1 MRLTRSDRHVH
12 IVPLLVPILIL
23 FWFPVTAQMRQV
35 YLDTDPNNP
44 VEKISFFSPSEGYV
58 AFDNW
63 IGYTTDS
70 GRTFA
75 KKDVLLNNV
84 NFGHYTDIN
93 ITFGYEING
102 VKAFDRNNLIVYGD
116 YGLVPAILSSSDG
129 GKSFTLVFYSQFNP
143 LQLHTGITDVS
154 FPQNDNIGYAVDA
167 DRILKTTDKGL
178 TWTVLTSNYA
188 GSYFNHIEAIDDNN
202 LIFLNTDVSDYSNYG
217 TSRILRTSD
226 GGTTWSFISLPA
238 LRNGQ
243 VTYSYFLDVNK
254 GWISMTDESGNKNF
268 YGTINGG
275 AAWTQLNNSRATPFN
290 CDKMRFIDINTG
302 YALVAPYE
310 VYKTVN
316 GGTTWEPLPRDNSF
330 TYLGYS
336 NNDLQ
341 WLSPNQLWAGGGH
354 GFLEMSANGG
364 GNPLPAP
371 YFLVDTSGVF
381 FTNTVTLTNFSR
393 PGYQYQWIINHQPL
407 SAGYNATYTHDVTR
421 SFDSIQLINTS
432 AGISDTLTVIQNFF
446 VPVFPK
452 LTSFYP
458 ATGSVGT
465 LITIKGV
472 GFSDVTGASFGNVPV
487 TSVKIYGDTMV
498 RVVLG
503 AGGTGNVTLKD
514 FHGSYSLPGFTYFPP
529 PASPAP
535 IITSVNPAAGPV
547 GATVTISGSGFSGN
561 PGQNSVFFGG
571 VPAAI
576 QSASSGSIVCT
587 VPAGAVYDNVAVL
600 RRTDGLT
607 GTSAQPF
614 SVSFADSAFNFTR
627 NSFTQAYTNEN
638 LGATSILTA
647 RDLDGDGKPDLLA
660 VLRSGVAAFRN
671 TSSNGHIRFAP
682 PVNFGHLQ
690 YPTAGRD
697 VSGDLDGDGLS
708 DYVATSNDNYA
719 IAYHNTSRR
728 GAISFDSGFRVPAA
742 ITPDI
747 FNDYNYQVQAVILA
761 DVDNDGRNDLLMAN
775 NGNPVGSS
783 FISVA
788 KNTSS
793 QGAVSFGPT
802 QIFPNGPTPFVLA
815 AGDLDGDGFR
825 DIVTLNDGSL
835 TQSTV
840 SCFRNTSSPAG
851 ISFAVP
857 LTLNMPG
864 FSLDWP
870 TIFISDFDKDGK
882 MDIEVTDG
890 DYLYVF
896 RNSSTP
902 GNFSFSPALQTS
914 LTKDG
919 QISSLANFTGSYR
932 PDIIVGSTTLLNF
945 MWFKNHSL
953 PGTFSIDSVMHYSTL
968 SDRAFE
974 NPSVGDFDQD
984 GKPDLA
990 VINNYNN
997 FSEFD
1002 ILRNTVGAHIPATM
1016 CSTGPWLKQIQVD
1029 IPGKTHHW
1037 QVNTGSGFTNLTDNA
1052 NISGSTTDILQFI
1065 LPPLSWRGNLYRCL
1079 VDSFYSSTFVLQ
1091 LDTVIDPGV
1100 AITTTDSVIC
1110 FGGSATFSASD
1121 TSDNTNHIFQF
1132 QVNGQDVNSSYPS
1145 NTLISYSLH
1154 DGDQVRV
1161 ILLWSDIC
1169 QGQHAD
1175 TSRAITVRVSESP
1188 DSVTISS
1195 SDLSVCKGK
1204 SVTFTATPVNPGP
1217 SPSYNWLVNG
1227 NAQGVNS
1234 PVFTGSDLTTGSR
1247 VEVWMTSSAACP
1259 WPLTAYSNSLT
1270 VTVLDT
1276 SALNVSISASANNV
1290 CKGTPITFTATGVN
1304 AGPTPAYQWLVNDVD
1319 SGSNQR
1325 TFMSSAMHDNDKVQ
1339 CILTSPA
1346 TCRQQSNAKSN
1357 IVVLSINEVVIPT
1370 VTVSASDTMICSGQ
1384 TVIFTANPTGE
1395 GLSPAYQWTKNNLA
1409 TGTGTSSYAATGLA
1423 NGDAISVRL
1432 TSSDVCASPQ
1442 EVTSRSTPITV
1453 NPIPSITITGDTS
1466 VVPGASVTLTST
1478 VLNGGLNP
1486 HYQWQDSTRLH
1497 SWQDI
1502 PGNLGNSKTYS
1513 PVDSGDAVKCKV
1525 STDTECMGISNTLS
1539 YRIQSPPASTS
1550 TLPSGDYRQYPNP
1563 VRSTLYIE
1571 NLSVTDP
1578 ITAVS
1583 ILSSTGKTMLTVNN
1597 HSNQTKIAVG
1607 VGGINPGEYVV
1618 RMERRSGKPEYFL
1631 ILKL

>member
-1 MRLTRSDRHVH
+1 MRLTRPDRHVQ
-12 IVPLLVPILIL
+12 VVLLLVLILIL

-35 YLDTDPNNP
+35 YLDTDSSNSI
-44 VEKISFFSPSEGYV
+44 EKISFFSPNEGYV

-63 IGYTTDS
+63 IGYSTDS
-70 GRTFA
+70 GHTFT
-75 KKDVLLNNV
+75 KKDILLNNV
-84 NFGHYTDIN
+84 NFGPYSNIN
-93 ITFGYEING
+93 ITFGFEING

-116 YGLVPAILSSSDG
+116 YGLVPAILSSPDG
-129 GKSFTLVFYSQFNP
+129 GNSFTLVFYSQFNP

-178 TWTVLTSNYA
+178 TWTVLTSNFA
-188 GSYFNHIEAIDDNN
+188 GSYFNHIEAVDDNN
-202 LIFLNTDVSDYSNYG
+202 LIFLNTDVFDYSNYG

-238 LRNGQ
+238 LQNGLL
-243 VTYSYFLDVNK
+243 TYAYFLDANN
-254 GWISMTDESGNKNF
+254 GWISMSDESGNKNF
-268 YGTINGG
+268 YGTTNGG
-275 AAWTQLNNSRATPFN
+275 ATWTQLNNSKATPFN
-290 CDKMRFIDINTG
+290 CDKMRFLDINTG
-302 YALVAPYE
+302 YSLVAPYE

-316 GGTTWEPLPRDNSF
+316 GGTTWEPLPRDNSY

-341 WLSPNQLWAGGGH
+341 CLTPNQLWAGGGH

-371 YFLVDTSGVF
+371 YFLVDTAGVF
-381 FTNTVTLTNFSR
+381 FTNSVTLTNFSR
-393 PGYQYQWIINHQPL
+393 PGYQYQWIINHQPV
-407 SAGYNATYTHDVTR
+407 STGYNATYTHDVTR
-421 SFDSIQLINTS
+421 NFDSIQLINTS

-472 GFSDVTGASFGNVPV
+472 GFSDVTGASFGNVPA
-487 TSVKIYGDTMV
+487 TSVKVYGDTMV
-498 RVVLG
+498 RAVLG

-514 FHGSYSLPGFTYFPP
+514 FHGSYSIPGFIYFPP

-547 GATVTISGSGFSGN
+547 GATITISGSGFNGN
-561 PGQNSVFFGG
+561 PAQNSVFFGG
-571 VPAAI
+571 VPATI

-587 VPAGAVYDNVAVL
+587 VPAGAVYDNIAVL

-614 SVSFADSAFNFTR
+614 SVTFADSAFNFTR

-638 LGATSILTA
+638 LAPTSTLTA

-660 VLRSGVAAFRN
+660 VLGSGLAAFRN

-682 PVNFGHLQ
+682 QVNFGHTQ

-697 VSGDLDGDGLS
+697 VSGDLDGDGLP
-708 DYVATSNDNYA
+708 DYVATSFDNYA
-719 IAYHNTSRR
+719 IAYHNSSRP

-747 FNDYNYQVQAVILA
+747 FNDYNYQVEAVILA
-761 DVDNDGRNDLLMAN
+761 DVDNDGRNDLLLAA

-788 KNTSS
+788 RNTSS
-793 QGAVSFGPT
+793 PGSISFGPS
-802 QIFPNGPTPFVLA
+802 QMFANGPTPLVLA

-825 DIVTLNDGSL
+825 DIVTLNDGST

-840 SCFRNTSSPAG
+840 SCFRNTSSPG
-851 ISFAVP
+851 VISFALP

-870 TIFISDFDKDGK
+870 NIFISDFDMDGK
-882 MDIEVTDG
+882 PDIEVTDMN
-890 DYLYVF
+890 YLYVF
-896 RNSSTP
+896 RNISTP
-902 GNFSFSPALQTS
+902 GNLSFSPALQIS
-914 LTKDG
+914 LVNDG
-919 QISSLANFTGSYR
+919 QISSMANFTGSYR
-932 PDIIVGSTTLLNF
+932 PDIIVGSSTMLSF
-945 MWFKNHSL
+945 MWFKNHSY
-953 PGTFSIDSVMHYSTL
+953 PGTFSVDSVMHYSTL
-968 SDRAFE
+968 TDRSFE
-974 NPSVGDFDQD
+974 NPSIGDFDQD

-990 VINNYNN
+990 ITNN
-997 FSEFD
+997 FSNTSVFE

-1016 CSTGPWLKQIQVD
+1016 CSTGPWLKQILAD

-1052 NISGSTTDILQFI
+1052 NISGSITDTLQFI
-1065 LPPLSWRGNLYRCL
+1065 QPPLSWRGNLYRCL

-1100 AITTTDSVIC
+1100 AITATDSLIC
-1110 FGGSATFSASD
+1110 FGKAVTFSAAD
-1121 TSDNTNHIFQF
+1121 TSDNTNYNFQF
-1132 QVNGQDVNSSYPS
+1132 QVNGQNVNSSYPS
-1145 NTLISYSLH
+1145 NTLTSYALH

-1161 ILLWSDIC
+1161 IVLWSDIC

-1175 TSRAITVRVSESP
+1175 TSRAITVRVNESA
-1188 DSVTISS
+1188 DSVTISA
-1195 SDLSVCKGK
+1195 SDSVICEGK
-1204 SVTFTATPVNPGP
+1204 SVTFTATPINPGP

-1234 PVFTGSDLTTGSR
+1234 PVFTGSGLTTGSR
-1247 VEVWMTSSAACP
+1247 IEASMTSSAACP
-1259 WPLTAYSNSLT
+1259 WPFTAYSNTLT

-1276 SALNVSISASANNV
+1276 SALYVSISASANNV
-1290 CKGTPITFTATGVN
+1290 CKGTPITFTATGAN
-1304 AGPTPAYQWLVNDVD
+1304 AGPTTAYQWLVNDTD
-1319 SGSNQR
+1319 SGSNQS

-1346 TCRQQSNAKSN
+1346 TCRQQSTANSN
-1357 IVVLSINEVVIPT
+1357 IVVMTINDVVIPT
-1370 VTVSASDTMICSGQ
+1370 VTVSASDTIICSGQ

-1395 GLSPAYQWTKNNLA
+1395 GLSPAYQWNKNNLA
-1409 TGTGTSSYAATGLA
+1409 AGDGTSTYAATGLA
-1423 NGDAISVRL
+1423 NGDAITVTL
-1432 TSSDVCASPQ
+1432 TSSDGCASPQ
-1442 EVTSRSTPITV
+1442 KVTSGSVPINV
-1453 NPIPSITITGDTS
+1453 NPNPSVTITGDTS
-1466 VVPGASVTLTST
+1466 VAPGASVTLTST

-1486 HYQWQDSTRLH
+1486 SYQWQDSTRLH

-1502 PGNLGNSKTYS
+1502 PGNMGNSITYS
-1513 PVDSGDAVKCKV
+1513 PVDSGDAVKCEV
-1525 STDTECMGISNTLS
+1525 NTSAGCTGISNTLS
-1539 YRIQSPPASTS
+1539 CRIKTSPTSTS
-1550 TLPSGDYRQYPNP
+1550 TSGDYRQYPNP
-1563 VRSTLYIE
+1563 VRSTLYID
-1571 NLSVTDP
+1571 NLDAADP
-1578 ITAVS
+1578 ITSVS
-1583 ILSSTGKTMLTVNN
+1583 ILSTIGNMIATFSNPG
-1597 HSNQTKIAVG
+1597 NQTKMTIDVAG
-1607 VGGINPGEYVV
+1607 MNPGEYVLRV
-1618 RMERRSGKPEYFL
+1618 DRSSGKREHFL
-1631 ILKL
+1631 LLKL